1 MAITTGFIYAP
12 DGNRWRKST
21 GDSPT
26 QYFGADVELTGGGVW
41 TKYIHPDAVRIGPA
55 PSTGS
60 GPATFWL
67 HRDHLGSVQLRT
79 SGGGVVEEAASYF
92 PFGAQAP
99 ALSISRGFIGER
111 HNDETGLV
119 FLNARYLDPRLGR
132 FLSPDDFDP
141 TLPGLGTNRYAYA
154 GNDPINN
161 ADPNGHESDNLNERT
176 AERRDSLGL
185 GASNPNVRDNI
196 SGNDGGGEYGGGYVS
211 DHGGGG
217 MVMIAGKL
225 VSLSAIENSHVM
237 AFSPAQVAGAAAG
250 AAIGGPVGAFVGFVV
265 DRQNAPGNQQPDRTP
280 RPPSP
285 AAAPSP
291 AILIAKQKGSQ
302 PIQHSPALSPA
313 NLPDRPVVRLCRVRG
328 SV

>member
-1 MAITTGFIYAP
+1 
-12 DGNRWRKST
+12 
-21 GDSPT
+21 
-26 QYFGADVELTGGGVW
+26 VELTGGGVW

-141 TLPGLGTNRYAYA
+141 TLPGVGTNRYAYA
-154 GNDPINN
+154 GNDPINRS
-161 ADPNGHESDNLNERT
+161 DPNGHESDNLNERT

-265 DRQNAPGNQQPDRTP
+265 VGAATYYGATTVWDYWHSEPILSN
-280 RPPSP
+280 PSP
-285 AAAPSP
+285 DFVQGKIP
-291 AILIAKQKGSQ
+291 AGWDLGRPTKDGGWGLECTRKGWKE
-302 PIQHSPALSPA
+302 
-313 NLPDRPVVRLCRVRG
+313 R
-328 SV
+328 